1 VTPCGK
7 NSITVAVAAI
17 AAVLVFLLTGVL
29 LYYHM
34 LSSNF
39 ISLLSRQIVP
49 NILGEVLQDK
59 DATTK
64 PEKVMEAMLQK
75 RKVDIDALK
84 KGFRG

>member
-1 VTPCGK
+1 
-7 NSITVAVAAI
+7 
-17 AAVLVFLLTGVL
+17 
-29 LYYHM
+29 M